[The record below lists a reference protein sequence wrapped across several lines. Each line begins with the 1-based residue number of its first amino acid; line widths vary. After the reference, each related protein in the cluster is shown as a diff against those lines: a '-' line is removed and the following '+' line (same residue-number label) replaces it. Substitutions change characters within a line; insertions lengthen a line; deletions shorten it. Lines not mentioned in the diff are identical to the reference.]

1 MVMWVLLRRVT
12 MSLNI
17 LKRSERGEIP
27 APYGFQASLLDFEQA
42 LVAPLQKELNEL
54 EELHDKKSK
63 NSPAIEGEI
72 KILKEKISQS
82 LAVLY
87 ENLTPWQKV
96 QVARHAERPRFLDFA
111 TNVFKDF
118 TPLSGD
124 RYYGEDCAMVG
135 GFAFFNNQPC
145 MLIGQERGKDTTSRI
160 KHNFGM
166 PKPEAYRKAARL
178 MKLAE
183 QFSLPVVS
191 LVDTP
196 GAFPGIEAE
205 ERGQAEA
212 IARNID
218 VGLSLSVPFVCIIIG
233 EGGSG
238 GAMAIASAD
247 RVLMLEH
254 AVYSVISPEGCASI
268 LWRDAKKAEV
278 AATAQKI
285 TAADMLRFKVID
297 NIIKEPM
304 GGAHR
309 DPKETFA
316 NTTQAITNALSEL
329 RKIEKS
335 NLINKR
341 REKYLAIGNVIG

>member
-1 MVMWVLLRRVT
+1 MV
-12 MSLNI
+12 LNI
-17 LKRSERGEIP
+17 LKRPERGEIP
-27 APYGFQASLLDFEQA
+27 APYGFRASLLDFE
-42 LVAPLQKELNEL
+42 LPLLSPLQKDLNAL
-54 EELHDKKSK
+54 EDVLEKKGGQSL
-63 NSPAIEGEI
+63 AIEGEI
-72 KILKEKISQS
+72 KQLKEKISQN

-87 ENLTPWQKV
+87 TNLTPWQKV

-111 TNVFKDF
+111 NRVFHDF

-124 RYYGEDCAMVG
+124 RSYGEDCAMVG
-135 GFAFFNNQPC
+135 GFAFFNHQPC
-145 MLIGQERGKDTTSRI
+145 MLIGQERGKDTASRI

-191 LVDTP
+191 IVDTP
-196 GAFPGIEAE
+196 GAFPGLEAE
-205 ERGQAEA
+205 EHGQAEA

-218 VGLSLSVPFVCIIIG
+218 VGLSLSVPFVCVIIG

-247 RVLMLEH
+247 RLLMLEH

-285 TAADMLRFKVID
+285 TAEDMLAFKVID
-297 NIIKEPM
+297 KIVKEPV

-309 DPKETFA
+309 DPDETFV
-316 NTTQAITNALSEL
+316 NTRQAIDQALGQL
-329 RKIEKS
+329 IKIDK
-335 NLINKR
+335 NKLIEQR
-341 REKYLAIGNVIG
+341 REKYLAIGKVIR

>member
-1 MVMWVLLRRVT
+1 

-17 LKRSERGEIP
+17 LKRGERGAIP
-27 APYGFQASLLDFEQA
+27 APYGFQASLLDFEQP

-54 EELHDKKSK
+54 EELQEKKGKQSV
-63 NSPAIEGEI
+63 ALEAEI
-72 KILKEKISQS
+72 KLLKEKISQN
-82 LAVLY
+82 LKILY
-87 ENLTPWQKV
+87 EQLTPWQKV
-96 QVARHAERPRFLDFA
+96 QVARHAQRPRFLDFA
-111 TNVFKDF
+111 HNIFQDF
-118 TPLSGD
+118 TPLAGD
-124 RYYGEDCAMVG
+124 RYYGEDCAIVG
-135 GFAFFNNQPC
+135 GMAFFDNQPC
-145 MLIGQERGKDTTSRI
+145 ILVGQERGNDTISRI

-166 PKPEAYRKAARL
+166 PKPEAYRKAIRL
-178 MKLAE
+178 MKLAD
-183 QFSLPVVS
+183 QFSLPVIS

-196 GAFPGIEAE
+196 GAFPGVEAE

-218 VGLSLSVPFVCIIIG
+218 AGLALTVPFISIIIG

-268 LWRDAKKAEV
+268 LWRDAKKAEM

-285 TAADMLRFKVID
+285 TASDMLQFKVID
-297 NIIKEPM
+297 KIIAEPV

-309 DPKETFA
+309 EPAIAFS
-316 NTTQAITNALSEL
+316 NTKSAIAEMLGELKKLSA
-329 RKIEKS
+329 KD
-335 NLINKR
+335 LIDKR
-341 REKYLAIGNVIG
+341 REKYLVIGKIVR

>member
-1 MVMWVLLRRVT
+1 

-17 LKRSERGEIP
+17 LKRSDRGSIP
-27 APYGFQASLLDFEQA
+27 APYGFQASLLDFEQQ
-42 LVAPLQKELNEL
+42 LVGPLQKELNEL
-54 EELHDKKSK
+54 EELYEKKGKQSI
-63 NSPAIEGEI
+63 ALEAEI
-72 KILKEKISQS
+72 KLLKEKIAQN
-82 LAVLY
+82 LKILY
-87 ENLTPWQKV
+87 EQLTPWQKV

-111 TNVFKDF
+111 THVFQDF

-135 GFAFFNNQPC
+135 GFAFFENAPC

-166 PKPEAYRKAARL
+166 PKPEAYRKAIRL

-196 GAFPGIEAE
+196 GAFPGMEAE

-218 VGLSLSVPFVCIIIG
+218 VGLAISVPFVSVIIG

-247 RVLMLEH
+247 RVMMLEH

-268 LWRDAKKAEV
+268 LWRDAKKAEM
-278 AATAQKI
+278 AATAQRI
-285 TAADMLRFKVID
+285 TAADMLQFQVID
-297 NIIKEPM
+297 KIIKEPI

-309 DPKETFA
+309 NPDATFIETKM
-316 NTTQAITNALSEL
+316 AIADMLAQL
-329 RKIEKS
+329 RAMPADQLVE
-335 NLINKR
+335 KR
-341 REKYLAIGNVIG
+341 RAKYLDIGGRIG

>member
-1 MVMWVLLRRVT
+1 
-12 MSLNI
+12 MSLSI
-17 LKRSERGEIP
+17 SSFVKRGAVVE
-27 APYGFQASLLDFEQA
+27 PYASTAALLDFEQPIIG
-42 LVAPLQKELNEL
+42 PLQKELKDL
-54 EELHDKKSK
+54 EELHAKKEKKSAYL
-63 NSPAIEGEI
+63 NDEI
-72 KILKEKISQS
+72 ALLKQRVDQQ
-82 LAVLY
+82 LQALY
-87 ENLTPWQKV
+87 SNLTPWQKV

-111 TNVFKDF
+111 NMLFQDF
-118 TPLSGD
+118 TPLAGD
-124 RYYGEDCAMVG
+124 RYYGEDCAMMG
-135 GFAFFNNQPC
+135 GFAFFNQQPC
-145 MLIGQERGKDTTSRI
+145 VLIGQERGKDIASRL

-166 PKPEAYRKAARL
+166 PKPEAYRKAIRL
-178 MKLAE
+178 MKLAD
-183 QFSLPVVS
+183 QFSLPVIS

-196 GAFPGIEAE
+196 GAFPGVEAE

-218 VGLSLSVPFVCIIIG
+218 VGLNLKVPFVCLIIG

-247 RVLMLEH
+247 RVAMLEH

-297 NIIKEPM
+297 KIVPEPI

-309 DPKETFA
+309 DPASVFA
-316 NTTQAITNALSEL
+316 SSQQVLSDLLAEV
-329 RKIEKS
+329 RKIPAKD
-335 NLINKR
+335 LIER
-341 REKYLAIGNVIG
+341 RRQKYLAIGMAAS

>member
-1 MVMWVLLRRVT
+1 MA
-12 MSLNI
+12 LNI
-17 LKRSERGEIP
+17 LKRTERAEIP
-27 APYGFQASLLDFEQA
+27 APYGFRASLLDFE
-42 LVAPLQKELNEL
+42 LPLIGPWQKELDEL
-54 EELHDKKSK
+54 EELFEKKGK

-72 KILKEKISQS
+72 KILKEKVSQNLS
-82 LAVLY
+82 VLY
-87 ENLTPWQKV
+87 KTLTPWQKV

-111 TNVFKDF
+111 NNVFHDF

-124 RYYGEDCAMVG
+124 RAYGEDCAMVG
-135 GFAFFNNQPC
+135 GFAFFIQQAC

-183 QFSLPVVS
+183 QFSLPVIS
-191 LVDTP
+191 IVDTP

-218 VGLSLSVPFVCIIIG
+218 VGLSLTVPFVCIIIG

-247 RVLMLEH
+247 RLLMLEH

-285 TAADMLRFKVID
+285 TAEDMLSFKVID
-297 NIIKEPM
+297 NIIKEPV

-309 DPKETFA
+309 NPNEAFSQTSH
-316 NTTQAITNALSEL
+316 AITNALAEL
-329 RKIEKS
+329 ATIDKS
-335 NLINKR
+335 DLINSR
-341 REKYLAIGNVIG
+341 RDKYLAIGRKVP